1 MTATPPDAAV
11 ESFAWYGGITLYV
24 PVGSG
29 DAYRSHPVWCRFS
42 KIEETDF
49 AGIDAL
55 FKADY
60 EVSGIDYIPTDYMG
74 DVGDEEA
81 PVRIYTLDG
90 RLAGDNADALRPG
103 IYILRQGR
111 KARKITVR

>member
-1 MTATPPDAAV
+1 MTAVPPATDNDIF
-11 ESFAWYGGITLYV
+11 SKYSGITLYV

-49 AGIDAL
+49 TGIDAL

-60 EVSGIDYIPTDYMG
+60 DVSGIDEIPTDFAGGY
-74 DVGDEEA
+74 DEEA
-81 PVRIYTLDG
+81 PTRIYTLDG
-90 RLAGDNADALRPG
+90 RLAGDNADTLRPG
-103 IYILRQGR
+103 IYILHQGR